1 MSHLANVSTVCVC
14 VRAPLSFSKCEWSI
28 SVCVHV
34 CSYDFFKRVS
44 GDNQPP
50 AHRTKRPGQSFKEKL
65 CISHPWI
72 TAMKWA
78 LVTQPESMK
87 RASEGSRHC
96 RPSLYCPN
104 GCLFSLPQLWRAS
117 REKGVEWWRALS
129 ALPTQQPLSAMKAQ
143 VMSPVQ
149 RDKISK
155 NTNLAVSV
163 CGFCACVCESCYI
176 YY

>member
-1 MSHLANVSTVCVC
+1 MCVYVCHSLMCLYLYVSESIFCVC
-14 VRAPLSFSKCEWSI
+14 VY
-28 SVCVHV
+28 V

-44 GDNQPP
+44 EDNRPP

-87 RASEGSRHC
+87 RASEGTRHR
-96 RPSLYCPN
+96 RPSLYGPN
-104 GCLFSLPQLWRAS
+104 GCLSSLPQPRQAG

-149 RDKISK
+149 RDTISK
-155 NTNLAVSV
+155 NTNLGMCVSV
-163 CGFCACVCESCYI
+163 CV
-176 YY
+176 